1 MDNTAKSILFVANVD
16 WFFISH
22 RLVIAEKAI
31 EKGYKVFVACQN
43 TGRSIE
49 IKKKDIE
56 FIDLTISR
64 SGINSFK
71 ELSML
76 IDFYKI
82 YSKMKPDIV
91 N

>member
-1 MDNTAKSILFVANVD
+1 MIAK
-16 WFFISH
+16 
-22 RLVIAEKAI
+22 KAI
-31 EKGYKVFVACQN
+31 AIGYKVFVTCED
-43 TGRSIE
+43 TVRSIE
-49 IKKKDIE
+49 IKKKNIE